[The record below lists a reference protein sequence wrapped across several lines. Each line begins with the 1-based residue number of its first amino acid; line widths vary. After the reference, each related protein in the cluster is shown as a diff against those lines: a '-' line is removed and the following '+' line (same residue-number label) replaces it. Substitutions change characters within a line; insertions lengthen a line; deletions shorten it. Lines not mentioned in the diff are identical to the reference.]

1 MFRQKIEE
9 TRTSIKK
16 QDVTCRS
23 SRVLALPNH
32 AKTRKKAKM
41 RPATCRRHHFCKGV
55 PLYRRSSKTRKTP
68 EKTEHTCLRLLMKG
82 KIQRM
87 TTRNRQIFLH
97 FTCIQP
103 QKHTISC
110 RPKGRSAPLAWC
122 LPRAAGRRGA
132 VIGHCHADVAL
143 GSALDSTGALWYPR
157 PKGANT
163 HRSLSGGS
171 DRRLRG
177 RISPRRFRRCVWIKG
192 VNRQCEARQ
201 IQSWWEIRGHKNNR
215 RGSE

>member
-1 MFRQKIEE
+1 
-9 TRTSIKK
+9 
-16 QDVTCRS
+16 
-23 SRVLALPNH
+23 
-32 AKTRKKAKM
+32 M
-41 RPATCRRHHFCKGV
+41 RLATCRRHHFCKGT
-55 PLYRRSSKTRKTP
+55 PLYRWSSKTRKNP
-68 EKTEHTCLRLLMKG
+68 EKAEVTCFRLSAEGRKRR
-82 KIQRM
+82 K
-87 TTRNRQIFLH
+87 TTRNRRIFWL
-97 FTCIQP
+97 FTCIQT

-163 HRSLSGGS
+163 HRSLSGGA

-177 RISPRRFRRCVWIKG
+177 RMFPLTNSELQVY
-192 VNRQCEARQ
+192 
-201 IQSWWEIRGHKNNR
+201 WEFI
-215 RGSE
+215 